1 MLTTIAI
8 IVAAVIVLGIAAYA
22 GVLLWAL
29 VKMYESEG
37 FELDNADYQEDKDD
51 KNVHNNNRT
60 V

>member
-8 IVAAVIVLGIAAYA
+8 IVAAVIILGIAAFA

-37 FELDNADYQEDKDD
+37 FEFDNANYQEDIEDE
-51 KNVHNNNRT
+51 
-60 V
+60 